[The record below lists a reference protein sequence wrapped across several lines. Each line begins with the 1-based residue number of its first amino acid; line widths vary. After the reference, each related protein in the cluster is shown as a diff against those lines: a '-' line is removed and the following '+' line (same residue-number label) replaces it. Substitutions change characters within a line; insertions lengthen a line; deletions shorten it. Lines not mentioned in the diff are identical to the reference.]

1 MPISEGE
8 EERFIDEEQ
17 LRAAVGAMKEE
28 LSPFLPLREAEEP
41 AAIIIV
47 VPAALSDEQTR
58 KSERL
63 SLSLLQRSH
72 NIARC
77 HESTRVVGVR
87 ACGGRPRTVRHYNA
101 NVSVF
106 TAKLAQW
113 RSSIIEEGRGRGRQR
128 QSDNKARLLQQKKGG
143 LKAKGRKGE
152 AAAALPTS

>member
-1 MPISEGE
+1 MPISEEE

-63 SLSLLQRSH
+63 SLSLSLLQPSH

-87 ACGGRPRTVRHYNA
+87 VR
-101 NVSVF
+101 
-106 TAKLAQW
+106 
-113 RSSIIEEGRGRGRQR
+113 R
-128 QSDNKARLLQQKKGG
+128 
-143 LKAKGRKGE
+143 
-152 AAAALPTS
+152 AAARRPSL

>member
-17 LRAAVGAMKEE
+17 LRAAVGAMKEGKVA
-28 LSPFLPLREAEEP
+28 LSSFLPLRVAEEP

-113 RSSIIEEGRGRGRQR
+113 RSSIIEGGKEG
-128 QSDNKARLLQQKKGG
+128 AT
-143 LKAKGRKGE
+143 
-152 AAAALPTS
+152 AAAER

>member
-1 MPISEGE
+1 
-8 EERFIDEEQ
+8 
-17 LRAAVGAMKEE
+17 MKEGKVA

-63 SLSLLQRSH
+63 SLSPLQLSH

-87 ACGGRPRTVRHYNA
+87 CACGGRPS
-101 NVSVF
+101 SVII
-106 TAKLAQW
+106 TQTCRSLRQNSHSGAAQSSRRDEEGEGDSGRAITKLACC
-113 RSSIIEEGRGRGRQR
+113 G
-128 QSDNKARLLQQKKGG
+128 KK
-143 LKAKGRKGE
+143 R
-152 AAAALPTS
+152 AA

>member
-1 MPISEGE
+1 
-8 EERFIDEEQ
+8 
-17 LRAAVGAMKEE
+17 MKEGKVA
-28 LSPFLPLREAEEP
+28 LYSFLPLREAEEP

-63 SLSLLQRSH
+63 SLPLLQRSH

-77 HESTRVVGVR
+77 HESTRVVGVDC
-87 ACGGRPRTVRHYNA
+87 ACGVRHYNA

-113 RSSIIEEGRGRGRQR
+113 RSSIIEGRREG
-128 QSDNKARLLQQKKGG
+128 AT
-143 LKAKGRKGE
+143 
-152 AAAALPTS
+152 AAAER